1 MKLEPAL
8 LQTIRAAAKAQP
20 GENNGWRYKA
30 AEAFLKKETVL
41 HYKLRKLQ
49 KQIAD
54 LRKKIEPINSELRK
68 LLNQHGITTDNDEMF
83 RVAYGDDA
91 EQKFTKAGGKIANV
105 RKWTAEAVIARLAA
119 AAPKD
124 RGKILK
130 EYGINWE

>member
-20 GENNGWRYKA
+20 GESHSWRYKA

-41 HYKLRKLQ
+41 HFKLRKLQ
-49 KQIAD
+49 RQIAD
-54 LRKKIEPINSELRK
+54 LRKKIEPINDELRK
-68 LLNQHGITTDNDEMF
+68 LLDQHGLTTDGNTF
-83 RVAYGDDA
+83 RVDWGDTA

-105 RKWTAEAVIARLAA
+105 RKWSAEAVIARLAA

-124 RGKILK
+124 RSKILK

>member
-1 MKLEPAL
+1 MKLEPSL

-20 GENNGWRYKA
+20 GENHGWRNKA
-30 AEAFLKKETVL
+30 AEAFLKKDTVL
-41 HYKLRKLQ
+41 HFKLRKLR

-54 LRKKIEPINSELRK
+54 LRKKIEPILDERRK
-68 LLNQHGITTDNDEMF
+68 LLDQHGLATDGDTF
-83 RVAYGDDA
+83 RVDWGADA
-91 EQKFTKAGGKIANV
+91 EQKFTKAGGNIAKI

>member
-1 MKLEPAL
+1 MKLEPEL

-20 GENNGWRYKA
+20 GESHEWRHKA
-30 AEAFLKKETVL
+30 AEAFLKKDTVL
-41 HYKLRKLQ
+41 HFKLRKLQ

-54 LRKKIEPINSELRK
+54 LRKKIEPINNELRK
-68 LLNQHGITTDNDEMF
+68 LLDQHGLIADDNTF
-83 RVAYGDDA
+83 RVGWGDDA
-91 EQKFTKAGGKIANV
+91 EQKFTKAGGKIASV
-105 RKWTAEAVIARLAA
+105 RKWTAEAVITRLAA